1 MSSVKTVLVSMMIGA
16 ILGTVVASFVVPPL
30 LSWYNET
37 GALTDGKQIQTLC
50 NLPELIRYTST
61 RLIRGQLV
69 GAGVGALLFM
79 FPGLMTAR
87 RRRAAAAPATPPA
100 TT

>member
-30 LSWYNET
+30 LSWYNEA
-37 GALTDGKQIQTLC
+37 GVLTDGKQVQTLC

-61 RLIRGQLV
+61 RLIRGQLI
-69 GAGVGALLFM
+69 GAGVGALLFL

-87 RRRAAAAPATPPA
+87 RRREAAPATPPV

>member
-16 ILGTVVASFVVPPL
+16 ILGTVVASLVTPRV

-37 GALTDGKQIQTLC
+37 GAITAGKQIQTLC
-50 NLPELIRYTST
+50 NLPELIQYASKW
-61 RLIRGQLV
+61 LIRGQLI
-69 GAGVGALLFM
+69 GAGIGALLFL

-87 RRRAAAAPATPPA
+87 RRREAAPATPPA